1 MHAVVEGKPFAFV
14 SYCDK
19 LSAAWALKALKRKTV
34 AALCGKYP
42 FYYFG

>member
-34 AALCGKYP
+34 AALCGKWLSHH
-42 FYYFG
+42 F